1 MSHGYYWFDKYF
13 VDKTICPRCKNPVI
27 TLNLTN
33 KELKQIQ
40 QISED
45 ETFIQEMISLK
56 DNNLEEFNSRMQQ
69 FETCE
74 TLYKISTD
82 ESFIN
87 AMIQLK
93 EKDPI
98 EYQLK
103 LQQLK
108 NQLQQ
113 QEQIN
118 QQQVQTQTK
127 PTEKQVT
134 CPKCGSTSITAGQ
147 RGYSLIWG
155 FIGSGNTVNRCSKC
169 GHKWKPSK

>member
-1 MSHGYYWFDKYF
+1 MPKICRICLYERDDINDELNGDCLCGAKDWEDKHLFD
-13 VDKTICPRCKNPVI
+13 I
-27 TLNLTN
+27 
-33 KELKQIQ
+33 KQ
-40 QISED
+40 
-45 ETFIQEMISLK
+45 
-56 DNNLEEFNSRMQQ
+56 
-69 FETCE
+69 
-74 TLYKISTD
+74 ISTD

-103 LQQLK
+103 LQQFK

-134 CPKCGSTSITAGQ
+134 CPKCGSTAITAGQ

>member
-1 MSHGYYWFDKYF
+1 MVDRKYTCRICGYVHEGDVPPTTCPVCKVPADCFEKYEGEY
-13 VDKTICPRCKNPVI
+13 V
-27 TLNLTN
+27 
-33 KELKQIQ
+33 LKQ
-40 QISED
+40 
-45 ETFIQEMISLK
+45 
-56 DNNLEEFNSRMQQ
+56 
-69 FETCE
+69 
-74 TLYKISTD
+74 ISTD

-103 LQQLK
+103 LQQFK

-134 CPKCGSTSITAGQ
+134 CPKCGSTAITAGQ